1 MSVTIRRGA
10 TRRDGQARLVNRRLA
25 EGFAPTSTPA
35 DHPPVRAVVALGANL
50 GDRAAT
56 LDAALADLRRLPL
69 VDEVRASAAVESVA
83 VKPDG
88 PDAEAPAYL
97 NAVALVTTRLAPSV
111 LLAFLQAIETRHG
124 RERRERWGDRT
135 LDLDLIAY
143 GDVISSDA
151 MLTLP
156 HPRAAERDFVLVP
169 WLSVDPDAE
178 LPGHRPRRRPAR
190 HG

>member
-1 MSVTIRRGA
+1 MS
-10 TRRDGQARLVNRRLA
+10 RRLA
-25 EGFAPTSTPA
+25 EGFDAEVSRA
-35 DHPPVRAVVALGANL
+35 DRPPVQAVVALGANL

-56 LDAALADLRRLPL
+56 LDAAVAELRRLPL
-69 VDEVRASAAVESVA
+69 VDDVKVSATVESVA

-143 GDVISSDA
+143 GPVISSDA
-151 MLTLP
+151 ILTLP
-156 HPRAAERDFVLVP
+156 HPRAAGRDFVLVP
-169 WLSVDPDAE
+169 WLTIDPDAE
-178 LPGHRPRRRPAR
+178 LPGQGRVDALLERLR
-190 HG
+190 GSE